1 MSQSAAPNTCRAVTS
16 YVSLRAEYMADQTAS
31 GWLKGAIKIL
41 EHRDPVDALND
52 LEALHR
58 LAELR
63 LQNIVEGASG

>member
-1 MSQSAAPNTCRAVTS
+1 MSSFGVEYTDYWV
-16 YVSLRAEYMADQTAS
+16 LRAALFADQTSS

-52 LEALHR
+52 LEALLR

-63 LQNIVEGASG
+63 LQDIQKGGSQ